1 MLTLTC
7 CVCSPQ
13 EAWQAFEAARIDRAQ
28 FQEAG
33 AALVASPELVCR
45 LDGLLVPWQQAAPA
59 LLGALAFGGQWD
71 HLLPEGAGVQA
82 APPERPSLDTKKA
95 CPPLLPV
102 PLLCTL

>member
-7 CVCSPQ
+7 TVCSPQ
-13 EAWQAFEAARIDRAQ
+13 EAWQAFEAARISRAQ

-33 AALVASPELVCR
+33 PALVASPELVCR
-45 LDGLLVPWQQAAPA
+45 LGGLLVPWQQAAPA

-82 APPERPSLDTKKA
+82 APPERPSLDAKKA
-95 CPPLLPV
+95 CP
-102 PLLCTL
+102 